1 MTLSH
6 WRLPGIV
13 GSALSALLIGLLAI
27 AVFGPLLNML
37 IWTVTEAW
45 YFPAKLPVRWG
56 FAFWDKVF
64 RPEAGA
70 MRALG
75 TSLLIAGLTVA
86 LSLAVA
92 IPAGYALSRYRF
104 IGRSSSRRFLLVTQM
119 LSPIVLVLGIFR
131 LLVIFGVLND
141 VNVVAVLYAGFN
153 IAFSVWMLES
163 YFSTIP
169 RDLEEAAWIEGA
181 SRLKTLVKVFLPLAL
196 PAIAVTAL
204 FTFVNSWNEFVIAL
218 TMLRREGDFTLPI
231 QILSIVSGRY
241 AVEWHLVMA
250 AAFCATLP
258 VAVAFAWMQ
267 KFMLRGLTAGA
278 VK

>member
-1 MTLSH
+1 MTMS
-6 WRLPGIV
+6 R
-13 GSALSALLIGLLAI
+13 
-27 AVFGPLLNML
+27 
-37 IWTVTEAW
+37 
-45 YFPAKLPVRWG
+45 AK
-56 FAFWDKVF
+56 K
-64 RPEAGA
+64 
-70 MRALG
+70 
-75 TSLLIAGLTVA
+75 SLLIWLGLLPVFAITLFPFLVMLLTAIKPKEEVFERSWVPSRIAFENFTAMWTQTGFGRA
-86 LSLAVA
+86 LLNSLYVSTLATILAILIA

-169 RDLEEAAWIEGA
+169 RDLEEAAWMEGA

>member
-1 MTLSH
+1 MTMS
-6 WRLPGIV
+6 REKRSV
-13 GSALSALLIGLLAI
+13 LIWLGLLPIFAVTLFPFLVMILTAI
-27 AVFGPLLNML
+27 KPKDEVFERSWIPSRIAFENFAAM
-37 IWTVTEAW
+37 WTQT
-45 YFPAKLPVRWG
+45 G
-56 FAFWDKVF
+56 F
-64 RPEAGA
+64 G
-70 MRALG
+70 RALVN
-75 TSLLIAGLTVA
+75 SLYVST
-86 LSLAVA
+86 LATILAIMIA

-104 IGRSSSRRFLLVTQM
+104 IGRSSSRRFLLITQM

-169 RDLEEAAWIEGA
+169 RDLEEAAWMEGA
-181 SRLKTLVKVFLPLAL
+181 SRSKTLFKVFLPLAL
-196 PAIAVTAL
+196 PAITVTAL

-218 TMLRREGDFTLPI
+218 TMLRREDDFTLPI

-241 AVEWHLVMA
+241 AVDWHLVMA

-258 VAVAFAWMQ
+258 VAIAFAWMQ
-267 KFMLRGLTAGA
+267 KYMLRGLTAGA